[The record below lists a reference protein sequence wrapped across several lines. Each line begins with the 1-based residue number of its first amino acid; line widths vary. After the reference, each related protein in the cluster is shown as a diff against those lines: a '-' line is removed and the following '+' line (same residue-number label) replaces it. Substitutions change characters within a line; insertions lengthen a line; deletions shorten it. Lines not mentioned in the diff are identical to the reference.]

1 MDGIIIINKPVEI
14 TSRQV
19 VSKVGKI
26 LNEKKA
32 GHTGTL
38 DPMASGVL
46 PVLLG
51 KATKLSKYLVEH
63 DKKYI
68 ATLYLGEKRDTGDS
82 EGNIIEKKDI
92 PNLYNDI
99 IEVELKKFL
108 GKTQQIPPMY
118 SAIKVKGKKL
128 YEYAREGV
136 EIERAPRDIEIY
148 DIKLLDYNENKIKF
162 EVFCSKGTYI
172 RVLCED
178 IAEKLGTVGFM
189 QNLERIQ
196 VDKFKI
202 EDSVKLD
209 ELSEDY
215 DNIITIERYFN
226 YLEKIVLN
234 NRKLE
239 LFLNGVKL
247 TFELEDGIYN
257 IYNSNNEYIGIGIVE
272 NNLLK
277 RDIIL

>member
-1 MDGIIIINKPVEI
+1 MDGIIIINKPVGI

-19 VSKVGKI
+19 VSKVGKMVK
-26 LNEKKA
+26 EKKA

-92 PNLYNDI
+92 PVLNINI
-99 IEVELKKFL
+99 IENVLRSFW
-108 GKTQQIPPMY
+108 GKVQQIPPMY
-118 SAIKVKGKKL
+118 SAIKVQGKKL
-128 YEYAREGV
+128 YEYARNGI
-136 EIERAPRDIEIY
+136 EIEREPRLIEIY
-148 DIKLLDYNENKIKF
+148 GIKLLEYNENQIKF

-172 RVLCED
+172 RALCED
-178 IAEKLGTVGFM
+178 IAEKLGTVGYM

-196 VDKFKI
+196 VDKFSI
-202 EDSVKLD
+202 ENSVKLN
-209 ELSEDY
+209 ELTENY
-215 DNIITIERYFN
+215 NNIITIEQYFN

-234 NRKLE
+234 SRKLE

-247 TFELEDGIYN
+247 TFEVPNGIYN

-272 NNLLK
+272 DNLLK
-277 RDIIL
+277 RDIVL